1 MKQNNKI
8 LALVRILI
16 FSVILAGTSSAKA
29 ELKVVTTIK
38 PLHSLIANV
47 MEGIGEPALILEGST
62 SPHSFIL
69 KPSHARLL
77 EEADIIFWVG
87 EDIETFM
94 GKPLESIAKNAE
106 KIAFM
111 DLDSITKLPFREENI
126 FKKYE
131 EHNHEEHNHEEHN
144 HEEHDEHE
152 KHDEHDSH
160 GHGEFDAHIWLD
172 PMNAKEMVHEISHE
186 LSALDPA
193 NKEKYNANADKTIIA
208 INQLIK
214 DTDQTI
220 NKDARFVVFHDAYQY
235 FEKRFGISSSGALT
249 LNTDVLPGAR
259 QISDIQHLIE
269 EEGINCIFSEPQF
282 NPKIIE
288 TIAKD
293 TNIQTGIFD
302 PLGANIDSDKYLYFN
317 LISNL
322 ANKLKDC

>member
-126 FKKYE
+126 FEK
-131 EHNHEEHNHEEHN
+131 

-172 PMNAKEMVHEISHE
+172 PMNAKEMVHQISHE

>member
-1 MKQNNKI
+1 
-8 LALVRILI
+8 
-16 FSVILAGTSSAKA
+16 
-29 ELKVVTTIK
+29 
-38 PLHSLIANV
+38 
-47 MEGIGEPALILEGST
+47 
-62 SPHSFIL
+62 
-69 KPSHARLL
+69 
-77 EEADIIFWVG
+77 
-87 EDIETFM
+87 M

-126 FKKYE
+126 FEK
-131 EHNHEEHNHEEHN
+131 HEEHNHD
-144 HEEHDEHE
+144 EHDEHE

-172 PMNAKEMVHEISHE
+172 PMNAKEMIHEISHE
-186 LSALDPA
+186 LSVLDPA

>member
-16 FSVILAGTSSAKA
+16 FSIILAGTSSAKA

-126 FKKYE
+126 FEK
-131 EHNHEEHNHEEHN
+131 HEERNHDEHD
-144 HEEHDEHE
+144 EHDEHE

>member
-16 FSVILAGTSSAKA
+16 FSIILAGTSSAKA

-126 FKKYE
+126 FEK
-131 EHNHEEHNHEEHN
+131 HEEHD

>member
-94 GKPLESIAKNAE
+94 EKPLESIAKNAE
-106 KIAFM
+106 KITFM
-111 DLDSITKLPFREENI
+111 NLDSITKLPFREENI
-126 FKKYE
+126 FEK
-131 EHNHEEHNHEEHN
+131 